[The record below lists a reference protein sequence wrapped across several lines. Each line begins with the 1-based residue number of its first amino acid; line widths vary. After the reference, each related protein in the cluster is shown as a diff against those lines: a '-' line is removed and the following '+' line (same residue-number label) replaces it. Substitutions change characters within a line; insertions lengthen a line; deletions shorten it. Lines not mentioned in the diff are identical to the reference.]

1 MTLQTPGI
9 VMLAAAVAALGFI
22 VGGSWARRKE
32 TGAKDTATGI
42 AFLLV
47 GALAVGN
54 LAVIGVKQRTYWAT
68 ATVKIAQFEACD
80 IAVLE
85 AIKARDAV
93 NASRN
98 ELVIKYV
105 ANPSNSVEL
114 LKALAAPLPPL
125 PECVVQD
132 GKRG

>member
-9 VMLAAAVAALGFI
+9 IMLAAAVAALGFI

-32 TGAKDTATGI
+32 AGRKDTLTGI

-54 LAVIGVKQRTYWAT
+54 LTVIGVKQRDYWST
-68 ATVKIAQFEACD
+68 ATVKIAQFEQCD
-80 IAVLE
+80 AAVLT
-85 AIKARDAV
+85 AIKARDAA
-93 NASRN
+93 NATRN
-98 ELVIKYV
+98 ELVIRYV
-105 ANPSNSVEL
+105 TNPANSVEL

-125 PECVVQD
+125 PECVAVDKQ
-132 GKRG
+132 

>member
-9 VMLAAAVAALGFI
+9 IMLAAAVAALGFI

-32 TGAKDTATGI
+32 TGRKDTLTGV

-54 LAVIGVKQRTYWAT
+54 LAVIGVKQRDYWST

-93 NASRN
+93 NATRN
-98 ELVIKYV
+98 ELVIRYV
-105 ANPSNSVEL
+105 TNPANSVDL

-125 PECVVQD
+125 PECVAAD
-132 GKRG
+132 KP

>member
-1 MTLQTPGI
+1 VTLQTPGI
-9 VMLAAAVAALGFI
+9 IMLAAAVAALGFI

-32 TGAKDTATGI
+32 AGRKDTATGI

-54 LAVIGVKQRTYWAT
+54 LAVIGVKQRTYWST

-80 IAVLE
+80 AAVL
-85 AIKARDAV
+85 AAVQARDKV
-93 NASRN
+93 NEERN
-98 ELVIKYV
+98 RLVIEYIT
-105 ANPSNSVEL
+105 NPARSVDL